1 MLNTRLSPAAAAAA
15 FLALAACNSEPE
27 TITVNDYDPQ
37 AEALANAAP
46 VELPPAIDDSRTY
59 RCRDN
64 TLVYVDFFTNDT
76 ARLRVGSR
84 EAEPVMLAAEGGS
97 PPYTAEGYS
106 VSANAQ
112 EVTIALP
119 GRGSQPCRA

>member
-1 MLNTRLSPAAAAAA
+1 MQKNRFLAAAASAA
-15 FLALAACNSEPE
+15 LLSLAACDREPE
-27 TITVNDYDPQ
+27 VVTINEYDPQ

-46 VELPPAIDDSRTY
+46 VELPPAIDESRTY

-84 EAEPVMLAAEGGS
+84 EAEPVALTAEGGN

-106 VSANAQ
+106 VSGSGEQ
-112 EVTIALP
+112 VTMTLP
-119 GRGSQPCRA
+119 GKGTQSCTA